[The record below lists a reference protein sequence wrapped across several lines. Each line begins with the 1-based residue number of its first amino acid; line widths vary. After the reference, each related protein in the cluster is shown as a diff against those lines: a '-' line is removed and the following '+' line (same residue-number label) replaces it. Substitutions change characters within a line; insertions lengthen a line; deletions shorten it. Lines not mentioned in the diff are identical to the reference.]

1 MARGWAVKLL
11 PILRIGLTFIYD
23 FADEHK
29 DQDVKLEEG
38 GDQGQFMNVAEDT
51 DKKVTSVR

>member
-1 MARGWAVKLL
+1 MGRGWAVKLL
-11 PILRIGLTFIYD
+11 PIPRIGLTFIYD

-29 DQDVKLEEG
+29 DQDVKLEEE

>member
-1 MARGWAVKLL
+1 MVKLL

-29 DQDVKLEEG
+29 DQDVKLEEE